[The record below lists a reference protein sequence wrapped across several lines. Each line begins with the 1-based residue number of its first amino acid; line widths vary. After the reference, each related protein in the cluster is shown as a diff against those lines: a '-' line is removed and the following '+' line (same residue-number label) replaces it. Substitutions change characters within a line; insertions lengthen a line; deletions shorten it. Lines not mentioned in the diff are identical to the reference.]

1 MVGNGSFV
9 PGPFLVGFG
18 GMEVGMSLVHLTFF
32 SNLTVPSRYIHA
44 HCRLPCQTSAKNI
57 SLNFIATCAIMVQT
71 LCQDDVALYVSPCC
85 ADIERNR
92 SKKGG
97 FFLQEAM
104 PCIHVFSLCVYACTR
119 GSCVDSI
126 WFWARKETFSKPVFG
141 VSKTSISGFVDVG
154 PHCYIYIYLR
164 IYEMDTLKT
173 ASEKNIMIYDL
184 SKNNMHLFAS
194 VAWVLS
200 GWTASPSS
208 KFLNYQVKKRF
219 GRRKLS
225 YTTM

>member
-1 MVGNGSFV
+1 MFLVPSVCMVGNGFFV

-57 SLNFIATCAIMVQT
+57 SLNFIATCAIMVQAV
-71 LCQDDVALYVSPCC
+71 LCWHWTQQVQKRRLLFARSHALHPC
-85 ADIERNR
+85 
-92 SKKGG
+92 
-97 FFLQEAM
+97 FLS
-104 PCIHVFSLCVYACTR
+104 VCVYACTR

-154 PHCYIYIYLR
+154 PYIYIY
-164 IYEMDTLKT
+164 IFTNIWDGYI
-173 ASEKNIMIYDL
+173 KNC
-184 SKNNMHLFAS
+184 
-194 VAWVLS
+194 
-200 GWTASPSS
+200 
-208 KFLNYQVKKRF
+208 
-219 GRRKLS
+219 
-225 YTTM
+225 